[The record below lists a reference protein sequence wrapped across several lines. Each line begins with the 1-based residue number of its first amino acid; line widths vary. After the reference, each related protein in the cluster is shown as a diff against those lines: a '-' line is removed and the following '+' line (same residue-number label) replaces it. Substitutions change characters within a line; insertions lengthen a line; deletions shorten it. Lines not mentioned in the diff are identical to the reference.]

1 MESAAE
7 YWVAKALLD
16 WQVEMGVDEAILDRP
31 LNRYELQDK
40 PPKPAA
46 AAAAA
51 ATASPVPAPAEDTP
65 ADPVAQA
72 RQAAAAAQ
80 DLAGL
85 QAAMAAFPH
94 CGLKAGARN
103 LVFCDGVAGARIM
116 IIGEAPDRD
125 EDREGRPFSGQ
136 AGALLDKMLDAI
148 DMGRAHAQRP
158 VYLTNLLPWRPPQ
171 NRQPSAGDVAMMLPF
186 LERHIALAAPDLI
199 ILMGNAPCQAL
210 LGRDGITRM
219 RGTWAQVAGR
229 PALPMFHPSYLL
241 RTPVAKREA
250 WADLLALNAK
260 LKALT

>member
-7 YWVAKALLD
+7 YWTAKALLD
-16 WQVEMGVDEAILDRP
+16 WQVEMGADEAILDAP
-31 LNRYELQDK
+31 LNRYDLQDK
-40 PPKPAA
+40 ASKPAA
-46 AAAAA
+46 VAAAP
-51 ATASPVPAPAEDTP
+51 TPMDDTP
-65 ADPVAQA
+65 VDPVAEA
-72 RQAAAAAQ
+72 RHAAAAAQ

-85 QAAMAAFPH
+85 KAAMAAFIH

-103 LVFCDGVAGARIM
+103 LVFSDGVAGAKVM

-136 AGALLDKMLDAI
+136 AGALLDRMLDAI
-148 DMGRAHAQRP
+148 DMGRVHAQRP
-158 VYLTNLLPWRPPQ
+158 VYLTNVLPWRPPQ
-171 NRQPSAGDVAMMLPF
+171 NRQPSAGDIEMMLPF
-186 LERHIALAAPDLI
+186 LERHIALAAPELV
-199 ILMGNAPCQAL
+199 ILMGNTPCQAL

-219 RGTWAQVAGR
+219 RGTWAQAAGR

-260 LKALT
+260 LKALS

>member
-7 YWVAKALLD
+7 YWTAKALLD
-16 WQVEMGVDEAILDRP
+16 WQVEMGADEAILDAP
-31 LNRYELQDK
+31 LNRYDLQDK
-40 PPKPAA
+40 APKPDAVAA
-46 AAAAA
+46 A
-51 ATASPVPAPAEDTP
+51 SPPVDDTP
-65 ADPVAQA
+65 VDPVAEA

-85 QAAMAAFPH
+85 QAAMAAFTH

-103 LVFCDGVAGARIM
+103 LVFSDGVAGAKVM
-116 IIGEAPDRD
+116 IFGEAPDRD
-125 EDREGRPFSGQ
+125 EDREGRPFSGP
-136 AGALLDKMLDAI
+136 AGALLDRMLDAI

-158 VYLTNLLPWRPPQ
+158 VYLTNVLPWRPPQ

-186 LERHIALAAPDLI
+186 LERHIALAAPELI

-250 WADLLALNAK
+250 WADLLALKEK
-260 LKALT
+260 LKGLP